1 MSKLLVLYVF
11 HEYNDNV
18 KHFVEKCIFKDE
30 NIDFILISNS
40 KDNNFEAPEYVKTLF
55 RDNIG
60 RDFGGWSYGLLTDNL
75 YENYNILLDLSRD
88 IWTYISMD
96 YKIM

>member
-55 RDNIG
+55 PAIINAH
-60 RDFGGWSYGLLTDNL
+60 DFPGETP
-75 YENYNILLDLSRD
+75 
-88 IWTYISMD
+88 TQ
-96 YKIM
+96 

>member
-30 NIDFILISNS
+30 NIDFKPYSEERTIGSFILIDKIIFIWVSIKS
-40 KDNNFEAPEYVKTLF
+40 CGFE
-55 RDNIG
+55 
-60 RDFGGWSYGLLTDNL
+60 
-75 YENYNILLDLSRD
+75 IL
-88 IWTYISMD
+88 
-96 YKIM
+96 